1 MTCRTC
7 EYFIPTYKDE
17 GICTLN
23 DAYAYVNKYETCE
36 DWEDV
41 E

>member
-7 EYFIPTYKDE
+7 EYFIPTFKDD

-23 DAYAYVNKYETCE
+23 DAYVNKNETCE